1 MEVGSM
7 SPQAARVKAL
17 RSAPLDSWIALS
29 DDETKLVA
37 TGHTYQEVASEL
49 DRVGDDSAVILK
61 TPLCWR
67 PLSV

>member
-1 MEVGSM
+1 M
-7 SPQAARVKAL
+7 SPQAVARIKAL

-37 TGHTYQEVASEL
+37 TGRTYQEVASEL
-49 DRVGDDSAVILK
+49 ERVGDDSAVILK
-61 TPLCWR
+61 TPNCWC